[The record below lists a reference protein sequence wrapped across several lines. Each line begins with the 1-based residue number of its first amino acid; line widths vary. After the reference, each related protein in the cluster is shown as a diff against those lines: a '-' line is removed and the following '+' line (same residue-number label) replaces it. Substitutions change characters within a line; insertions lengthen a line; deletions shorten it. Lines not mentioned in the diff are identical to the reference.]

1 MLPCVEGET
10 AGDAA
15 AIPAAIPAAIRA
27 AVGAARAGL
36 VEREAPAGVRGL
48 LLAAVAP

>member
-10 AGDAA
+10 AGDA
-15 AIPAAIPAAIRA
+15 AAIPAAIRA